1 MVSVSVS
8 LSYSASCV
16 AGVLPGRDFPT
27 RLVQLGFHF
36 VGQFKLILEV
46 IIDPLA
52 DLFNFLAR
60 QFWNRR
66 LDFFDR
72 AHSVSLSKVFAIERR
87 NEETKEHVTPV
98 SAIFIGSRKTMI
110 QSARIR
116 GVLAPVVTA
125 ETKN

>member
-72 AHSVSLSKVFAIERR
+72 THIGNLADIFSMRSGFFKGGSK
-87 NEETKEHVTPV
+87 N
-98 SAIFIGSRKTMI
+98 
-110 QSARIR
+110 
-116 GVLAPVVTA
+116 
-125 ETKN
+125 